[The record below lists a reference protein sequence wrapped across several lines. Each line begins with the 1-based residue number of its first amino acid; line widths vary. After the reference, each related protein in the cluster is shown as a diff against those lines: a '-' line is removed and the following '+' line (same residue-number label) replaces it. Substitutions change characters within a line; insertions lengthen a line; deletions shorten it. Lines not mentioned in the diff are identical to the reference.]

1 MDSFIL
7 EYSMRSKKINNEFGC
22 FHRFES
28 WSGQGNGSYYKSIFA
43 KSSTFWSKL
52 GGQVWRHDI
61 SIIKL

>member
-1 MDSFIL
+1 MNLDAFTDLRASLDKGI
-7 EYSMRSKKINNEFGC
+7 
-22 FHRFES
+22 
-28 WSGQGNGSYYKSIFA
+28 SYYKSIFA